1 MPVLAK
7 AKWEIFAQELAN
19 GTNPVKAYEKAGYR
33 PNRGNACTLK
43 QTKAVQDRVNELL
56 AERGSAITT
65 KYAAE
70 VEYTRERL
78 LSMLQ
83 RAYDEAIDSER
94 GQSAAV
100 AAVVAMARITGQ
112 IIDRRE
118 VGQAGAF
125 DGMTDEE
132 LVAEATR
139 RARELG
145 IAGPRLVEDDNKR
158 SP

>member
-19 GTNPVKAYEKAGYR
+19 GTDPVKAYEKAGYR

-56 AERGSAITT
+56 AERGSVITT
-65 KYAAE
+65 KYAVE
-70 VEYTRERL
+70 VEYTREKL
-78 LSMLQ
+78 LAYLEEAREMAVDKGNPDGVT
-83 RAYDEAIDSER
+83 RAVI
-94 GQSAAV
+94 
-100 AAVVAMARITGQ
+100 AMARITGN

-118 VGQAGAF
+118 VGPASPF

-132 LVAEATR
+132 LVACATK

-145 IAGPRLVEDDNKR
+145 IVGPRLVEDDNKK
-158 SP
+158 PV